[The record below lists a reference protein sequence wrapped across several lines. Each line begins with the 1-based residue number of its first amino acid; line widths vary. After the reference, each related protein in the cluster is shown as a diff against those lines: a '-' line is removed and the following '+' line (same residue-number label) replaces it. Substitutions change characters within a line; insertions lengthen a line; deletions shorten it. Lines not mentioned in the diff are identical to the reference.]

1 MPENIVKKEDEDLML
16 DLLIL
21 EDSVS
26 PK

>member
-1 MPENIVKKEDEDLML
+1 MPENIVKKEDEDFML

-21 EDSVS
+21 EDSVA